1 MNIFSNIDFPINLV
15 DSTDL
20 QIIWFSYIDNLCR
33 ISIASDKTI
42 EKLLRNGNGK
52 IVLNAKSVLLY
63 YDNNDSEEIL

>member
-20 QIIWFSYIDNLCR
+20 QIILFSYIDKLCR

-52 IVLNAKSVLLY
+52 IVLNAKSVHL